1 MTTEELILR
10 AAEDC
15 SAANLKVL
23 LNDLHS
29 QANRDLNEF
38 AEQLQLLW
46 DNFPEEL
53 ELEQEN
59 GAEMVSFGIIA
70 NAGDARSYAF
80 GALEAAKAGN
90 FEEAEELL
98 KKSND
103 AAVEAHH
110 MQTELLVNEAN
121 GNKTPVDVLLVHAQ
135 DHLMTSMLA
144 VELIKELITI
154 YKNK

>member
-1 MTTEELILR
+1 M
-10 AAEDC
+10 EDM
-15 SAANLKVL
+15 
-23 LNDLHS
+23 
-29 QANRDLNEF
+29 
-38 AEQLQLLW
+38 
-46 DNFPEEL
+46 

-98 KKSND
+98 KKSNE

>member
-1 MTTEELILR
+1 M
-10 AAEDC
+10 ED
-15 SAANLKVL
+15 
-23 LNDLHS
+23 
-29 QANRDLNEF
+29 
-38 AEQLQLLW
+38 
-46 DNFPEEL
+46 L

-59 GAEMVSFGIIA
+59 SPEMVSFGIIA
-70 NAGDARSYAF
+70 HAGDARSYAF

-90 FEEAEELL
+90 FEEAEALL
-98 KKSND
+98 KQSND

-154 YKNK
+154 YKNKN

>member
-1 MTTEELILR
+1 M
-10 AAEDC
+10 ED
-15 SAANLKVL
+15 
-23 LNDLHS
+23 
-29 QANRDLNEF
+29 
-38 AEQLQLLW
+38 
-46 DNFPEEL
+46 L

-70 NAGDARSYAF
+70 HAGDARSYAF

-90 FEEAEELL
+90 FEEAEALL
-98 KKSND
+98 KQSND

-154 YKNK
+154 YKNKN

>member
-1 MTTEELILR
+1 MPFLEE
-10 AAEDC
+10 
-15 SAANLKVL
+15 KTL
-23 LNDLHS
+23 LLPAQRMGAYLS
-29 QANRDLNEF
+29 
-38 AEQLQLLW
+38 W
-46 DNFPEEL
+46 L

>member
-1 MTTEELILR
+1 M
-10 AAEDC
+10 ED
-15 SAANLKVL
+15 
-23 LNDLHS
+23 
-29 QANRDLNEF
+29 
-38 AEQLQLLW
+38 
-46 DNFPEEL
+46 L

-59 GAEMVSFGIIA
+59 GAEMISFGIIA

-121 GNKTPVDVLLVHAQ
+121 GQKTPVDVLLVHAQ
-135 DHLMTSMLA
+135 DHLTMALMYERLA
-144 VELIKELITI
+144 SEFISVYKEMNELKGKLI
-154 YKNK
+154 NE

>member
-1 MTTEELILR
+1 MEEM
-10 AAEDC
+10 
-15 SAANLKVL
+15 
-23 LNDLHS
+23 
-29 QANRDLNEF
+29 
-38 AEQLQLLW
+38 
-46 DNFPEEL
+46 

-70 NAGDARSYAF
+70 HAGDARSYAF

-90 FEEAEELL
+90 FEEAEALL
-98 KKSND
+98 KQSND

-154 YKNK
+154 YKNKN

>member
-1 MTTEELILR
+1 M
-10 AAEDC
+10 
-15 SAANLKVL
+15 
-23 LNDLHS
+23 
-29 QANRDLNEF
+29 
-38 AEQLQLLW
+38 
-46 DNFPEEL
+46 EEL

-90 FEEAEELL
+90 FEEAEALL
-98 KKSND
+98 KQSND

>member
-1 MTTEELILR
+1 M
-10 AAEDC
+10 ED
-15 SAANLKVL
+15 
-23 LNDLHS
+23 
-29 QANRDLNEF
+29 
-38 AEQLQLLW
+38 
-46 DNFPEEL
+46 L

-59 GAEMVSFGIIA
+59 GAEMISFGIIA

-121 GNKTPVDVLLVHAQ
+121 GQKTPVDVLLVHAQ

-144 VELIKELITI
+144 VELIKELIEI
-154 YKNK
+154 YKNKN

>member
-1 MTTEELILR
+1 M
-10 AAEDC
+10 ED
-15 SAANLKVL
+15 
-23 LNDLHS
+23 
-29 QANRDLNEF
+29 
-38 AEQLQLLW
+38 
-46 DNFPEEL
+46 L

-70 NAGDARSYAF
+70 HAGDARSYAF
-80 GALEAAKAGN
+80 GALAAAKAGN
-90 FEEAEELL
+90 FEEAEALL
-98 KKSND
+98 KQSND

-144 VELIKELITI
+144 VEVIKELIEL

>member
-1 MTTEELILR
+1 M
-10 AAEDC
+10 
-15 SAANLKVL
+15 
-23 LNDLHS
+23 
-29 QANRDLNEF
+29 
-38 AEQLQLLW
+38 
-46 DNFPEEL
+46 EEL

-59 GAEMVSFGIIA
+59 SPEMVSFGIIA
-70 NAGDARSYAF
+70 HAGDARSYAF

-90 FEEAEELL
+90 FEEAEALL
-98 KKSND
+98 KQSND

-154 YKNK
+154 YKNKN